1 MVLNT
6 SIPLTVMGPIF
17 PSCITNS
24 PTHLATLSPS
34 ATRSHSEIPHSVL
47 RISDSS
53 CPYQK
58 QEFGA
63 HRFLRHLTRSWSE
76 LFQPNKQQES
86 VPPLASLPRVR
97 RVDLHPEIVPF
108 ITDQNVQTAVAK
120 MVGFVALI
128 RRLPVRE
135 IRLADILTTEVEEAL
150 LHYDKHR
157 QGLVTYARRF
167 CRAAG
172 NETMFKDRR
181 RQYSDYHPMLLKWLD
196 DEGFTE
202 KRRITLRA
210 DGMAFLTWVV
220 QRSIPGCLPHTVPL
234 VRIQRAH
241 LIGYRQFLLTEVRRG
256 KMSRTTAKARLQHVV
271 RWFRWLMD
279 TGYIGQIDI
288 NRVAI
293 RKSPNRER
301 QLPTNLALSK
311 FFSSLMSSDSDGRY
325 TVFFLLLMATGARPI
340 ELRQL
345 RIRDIDT
352 EHQAIF
358 LQSKGGFGRLLPL
371 PPNVWCCLQNYLE
384 TRTTSWQPDDL
395 VFGSP
400 KTGLKLD
407 HTNFVR
413 KLADIQH
420 KAGVHID
427 GLMAFRHRLATDCM
441 EAKVPT
447 AVFQYIFG
455 HKGVSEMHRY
465 QHTSKAFLLQE
476 IRRAFQNVPWMDE
489 IDDRR

>member
-1 MVLNT
+1 MDLLVSVSSMPAPYFLARSQSRDCGYNERRTPTTVQFGNSAMVLNT

-24 PTHLATLSPS
+24 PTHLATLAPS

-120 MVGFVALI
+120 MVGFVALT

-181 RQYSDYHPMLLKWLD
+181 RLYSDYHPMLLKWLD

-210 DGMAFLTWVV
+210 DGMAFLTGLYRGPFLVAYC
-220 QRSIPGCLPHTVPL
+220 IPSH
-234 VRIQRAH
+234 
-241 LIGYRQFLLTEVRRG
+241 
-256 KMSRTTAKARLQHVV
+256 
-271 RWFRWLMD
+271 
-279 TGYIGQIDI
+279 
-288 NRVAI
+288 
-293 RKSPNRER
+293 
-301 QLPTNLALSK
+301 
-311 FFSSLMSSDSDGRY
+311 
-325 TVFFLLLMATGARPI
+325 
-340 ELRQL
+340 
-345 RIRDIDT
+345 
-352 EHQAIF
+352 
-358 LQSKGGFGRLLPL
+358 
-371 PPNVWCCLQNYLE
+371 
-384 TRTTSWQPDDL
+384 
-395 VFGSP
+395 
-400 KTGLKLD
+400 
-407 HTNFVR
+407 
-413 KLADIQH
+413 
-420 KAGVHID
+420 
-427 GLMAFRHRLATDCM
+427 
-441 EAKVPT
+441 
-447 AVFQYIFG
+447 
-455 HKGVSEMHRY
+455 
-465 QHTSKAFLLQE
+465 
-476 IRRAFQNVPWMDE
+476 
-489 IDDRR
+489 